1 MLKFDQKTLVADAV
15 AGLTFAVV
23 NIPQGM
29 ANAVLAKVN
38 PVLGLYTLM
47 IATPVGALATSSVFM
62 NVSTT
67 SALSVAAGDVMVTIP
82 AADRTVHLAALVLLT
97 GLVQLLLGVLRLG
110 SLLRFVS
117 NAVMVGFITGVA
129 TLIVL
134 GQMGDLTGYASPF
147 GNRVLQLLDLILRWQ
162 QIHWPTFAV
171 GVLTVALIVA
181 LGRSRASKMA
191 MVVALVISTVVTA
204 VLSPESVQLV
214 GDITQMPDQLF
225 SFALPSFSAMVGLLP
240 IAFAIAIIGLV
251 QGAGVSQ
258 SYPNPDGRFPDNSG
272 DFAGQGVANIAAGF
286 FQGIPAGGSM
296 SGTAVTVNAGAQTR
310 WANIFAGLFVV
321 PLVLLLGDFVM
332 LVPMPAL
339 AGLLIVVGFQSF
351 KPQDVLTVW
360 QTGPAPRSAMVLT
373 FASTLV
379 IPLQY
384 AVFVGMVVSVLLHVF
399 KSSNKVS
406 VVEFELVEQG
416 FPIEHQPPTQL
427 KPQQLTVLYVYGNIF
442 FAAAS
447 AFEAQLPQVNDASE
461 PVVIL
466 ILRGRDEIG
475 STFIGVLQRYNQ
487 ALQANGGALFL
498 AGVHPHVKTQLL
510 RTGVGQQI
518 GEGHIFVQQPRLGE
532 AMNSAIKAARQ
543 WLNSGNPMEPAITPD
558 VRRSKKPIGDSSHV

>member
-1 MLKFDQKTLVADAV
+1 MLKFDQKTLLADAV

-29 ANAVLAKVN
+29 ANAVLANVN

-47 IATPVGALATSSVFM
+47 IATPIGALATSSVFM

-67 SALSVAAGDVMVTIP
+67 SALSVAAGDAMVTIP
-82 AADRTVHLAALVLLT
+82 AAERTVYLAALVLLT

-134 GQMGDLTGYASPF
+134 GQTGDLTGYTSPF
-147 GNRVLQLLDLILRWQ
+147 GNRVLKLLDLILRWQ
-162 QIHWPTFAV
+162 QTHWPTFAI
-171 GVLTVALIVA
+171 GILTIALIVV
-181 LGRSRASKMA
+181 LGRSRAAKMA
-191 MVVALVISTVVTA
+191 MVLALVISTVA
-204 VLSPESVQLV
+204 AGLSPEAVPLV
-214 GDITQMPDQLF
+214 GDITQMPNQLF
-225 SFALPSFSAMVGLLP
+225 NFALPNFSAMVGLFP
-240 IAFAIAIIGLV
+240 TAFAIAIIGLV

-258 SYPNPDGRFPDNSG
+258 SYPNPDGRYPNNSG
-272 DFAGQGVANIAAGF
+272 DFTGQGVANIAAGF

-296 SGTAVTVNAGAQTR
+296 SGTAVTVNAGAKTR
-310 WANIFAGLFVV
+310 WANIFAGLFVI

-332 LVPMPAL
+332 RVPLPAL

-373 FASTLV
+373 FVSTLV

-384 AVFVGMVVSVLLHVF
+384 AVFVGMVVSILLHVF

-406 VVEFELVEQG
+406 VVEFELVEHG
-416 FPIEHQPPTQL
+416 FPIEHKPPAQL
-427 KPQQLTVLYVYGNIF
+427 KPQQLIVLYVYGNIF
-442 FAAAS
+442 FAAAA
-447 AFEAQLPQVNDASE
+447 AFEAQLPQVKDASR
-461 PVVIL
+461 PVVVL
-466 ILRGRDEIG
+466 LLRGRDEIG

-498 AGVHPHVKTQLL
+498 AGVAPHVRKQLL

-518 GEGHIFVQQPRLGE
+518 GEDHIFLQQPQLGE
-532 AMNSAIKAARQ
+532 AMNSAIAVARQ
-543 WLNSGNPMEPAITPD
+543 WLNSGKQLVQGGNY
-558 VRRSKKPIGDSSHV
+558 VRQK